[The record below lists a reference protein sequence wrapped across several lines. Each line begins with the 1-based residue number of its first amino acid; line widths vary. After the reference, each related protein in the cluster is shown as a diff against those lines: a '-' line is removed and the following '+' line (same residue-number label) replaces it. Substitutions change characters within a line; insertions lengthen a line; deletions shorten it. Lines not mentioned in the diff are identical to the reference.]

1 MSFAKASTKAE
12 DVKQSG
18 GNHITGSGMY
28 PVTILAP
35 VVSVSKGGSESV
47 DMYVE
52 HGGQKQII
60 YGNLRISN
68 NDGTPNKIG
77 AKAFNQ
83 LLIIADVDEVG
94 DPVENELPIG
104 KKEKMKTV
112 AILEDLCDVE
122 VLMRVQMEYGLFNKN
137 ITEKKV
143 IKAFFR
149 AEDKASAEEIVNET
163 DVGAG
168 YAREMKY
175 VDNIT
180 FKDGVTQEQ
189 VSIWI
194 AAKRPEGTGG
204 GSSAAPK
211 EKPKFGKKRFGK
223 TSKDESKSDEVEAE
237 AETDDDDD
245 D

>member
-28 PVTILAP
+28 PVKILAP

-47 DMYVE
+47 DLYVE
-52 HGGQKQII
+52 HNGQKQII
-60 YGNLRISN
+60 YGNLRTSN

-77 AKAFNQ
+77 AKVFNQ
-83 LLIIADVDEVG
+83 LMIIANLDEVD
-94 DPVENELPIG
+94 DPVEVELPIG
-104 KKEKMKTV
+104 KKEKAKTV

-122 VLMRVQMEYGLFNKN
+122 CWMRVQMEYGKFNKGY
-137 ITEKKV
+137 TEKKV

-149 AEDKASAEEIVNET
+149 LDDKASAEEIVNES

-168 YAREMKY
+168 YEREMKY
-175 VDNIT
+175 VNNIT

-189 VSIWI
+189 ISIWI
-194 AAKRPEGTGG
+194 AASRPEGTAGG
-204 GSSAAPK
+204 AGAPSADGPK
-211 EKPKFGKKRFGK
+211 KKPKFGKKRFAN
-223 TSKDESKSDEVEAE
+223 KDKA
-237 AETDDDDD
+237 TDDDDGGEEEETE
-245 D
+245 